1 MAATSSILFLIFLGE
16 YCMPVGVFESYTCLY
31 VYEYVHMLQMP
42 PADALF
48 MYFI

>member
-1 MAATSSILFLIFLGE
+1 
-16 YCMPVGVFESYTCLY
+16 MPVGVFESYTHLC

-48 MYFI
+48 MYFISK